1 MIRSISPT
9 SPYNRAY
16 GNNQGNPG
24 TVYNT
29 RPQQPAYPSYWQQM
43 NRQTRFKPPQ
53 MIKPTMPSYLPQ
65 FNIGY

>member
-43 NRQTRFKPPQ
+43 SRQTRFRPQ
-53 MIKPTMPSYLPQ
+53 IPAQPSPPSYLPQ
-65 FNIGY
+65 FTTGY